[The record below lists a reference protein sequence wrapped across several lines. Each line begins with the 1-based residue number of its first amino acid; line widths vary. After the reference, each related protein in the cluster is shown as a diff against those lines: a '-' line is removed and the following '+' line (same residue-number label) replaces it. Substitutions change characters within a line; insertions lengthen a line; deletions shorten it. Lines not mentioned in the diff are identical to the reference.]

1 MNLNLKWSKVY
12 DFVYGNLEDEKK
24 VKEEIRK
31 LQSHKYKFIEN
42 RNKNILSNFR
52 LFKDLL
58 NFTTHLFYFNNSTF
72 FYVFDFHVIFRTS
85 RFTYYSP

>member
-12 DFVYGNLEDEKK
+12 DFVYGNLEDVKK

-31 LQSHKYKFIEN
+31 LQTHKYKFIEN

-52 LFKDLL
+52 LF
-58 NFTTHLFYFNNSTF
+58 
-72 FYVFDFHVIFRTS
+72 
-85 RFTYYSP
+85 